1 VSCPEDDFFADSTDA
16 DVDAISG
23 RRDDADP
30 VDRDERPVVGPVPA
44 GRPNGAGA
52 RRPPSAPTRP
62 GAVGNLRGALTRA
75 RATQAPRAP
84 QAPGAPRAPRPP
96 HADVAPPPPPAVE
109 ESRLS
114 ENGTSRPPRPILR
127 TEVHHQ
133 TVSPMRRLRSWVSD
147 TLTSRAELTEFAED
161 RRLERLPSTSRTNLI
176 VFVGA
181 RGGVGKTTVARAVG
195 GLLSMARCGT
205 VVLMDA
211 DRDYGPAGD
220 LAPDSRRSP
229 KTLTDLLADFDEAP
243 HPPQL
248 RPYMSTLD
256 DGLLIL
262 QAPST
267 RAEMRALTPLHY
279 ERALGLLRGAD
290 VVLMDCAGGIGDL
303 QEWALRVADQAV
315 VFATPD
321 YVAAN
326 NVAKVL
332 TDEEVRL
339 PERSTLVLNNPRPEG
354 AGDMTAIAQ
363 HFARHNLEERV
374 VLPYDQRLRVMLDQG
389 TYELSALDRSTRT
402 PLKRLAATVGEGL
415 R

>member
-1 VSCPEDDFFADSTDA
+1 MCPEDDFFADSIDA
-16 DVDAISG
+16 DADAIPS
-23 RRDDADP
+23 RRDDVDP

-44 GRPNGAGA
+44 NRANGAGG
-52 RRPPSAPTRP
+52 RRPPSAPSRP
-62 GAVGNLRGALTRA
+62 GAVGNLRGALSRA
-75 RATQAPRAP
+75 RATQAPTATP
-84 QAPGAPRAPRPP
+84 APGAPRATRP
-96 HADVAPPPPPAVE
+96 ARSEVAPPPPAVE
-109 ESRLS
+109 DSRLS
-114 ENGTSRPPRPILR
+114 VDATQRPPRPILR

-133 TVSPMRRLRSWVSD
+133 TVSPIRRLRSWMND
-147 TLTSRAELTEFAED
+147 TLTSRAELAEFAED

-181 RGGVGKTTVARAVG
+181 RGGVGKTTVARVVG

-220 LAPDSRRSP
+220 LAPDSRRSS

-389 TYELSALDRSTRT
+389 TYDLSALDRSTRT

>member
-1 VSCPEDDFFADSTDA
+1 MCPEDDFFADSTDA
-16 DVDAISG
+16 DADAVRTG
-23 RRDDADP
+23 RRDGDP
-30 VDRDERPVVGPVPA
+30 VDRSERPVQGPVPA
-44 GRPNGAGA
+44 SRTNGAGA
-52 RRPPSAPTRP
+52 RRPPSAPARP
-62 GAVGNLRGALTRA
+62 GTVGNLRGALSRA
-75 RATQAPRAP
+75 RATQE
-84 QAPGAPRAPRPP
+84 PRAPRPARP
-96 HADVAPPPPPAVE
+96 PRAEAAPAPPPVE
-109 ESRLS
+109 EPRLAVDAVQ
-114 ENGTSRPPRPILR
+114 RPPRPILR
-127 TEVHHQ
+127 NEVHHQ
-133 TVSPMRRLRSWVSD
+133 TLTPLRRLRSWLSD
-147 TLTSRAELTEFAED
+147 TLTSKAELAEFAEE
-161 RRLERLPSTSRTNLI
+161 RRLQRLPSTSRTNLI

-211 DRDYGPAGD
+211 DRDYGPAAD
-220 LAPDSRRSP
+220 LAPDSRRSS
-229 KTLTDLLADFDEAP
+229 KTLSDLLADFDEAP

-248 RPYMSTLD
+248 RPYLSTLD

-262 QAPST
+262 GAPST

-354 AGDMTAIAQ
+354 AGDMTAIEQ

-389 TYELSALDRSTRT
+389 TYDLTCLERSTRV

>member
-1 VSCPEDDFFADSTDA
+1 V
-16 DVDAISG
+16 
-23 RRDDADP
+23 
-30 VDRDERPVVGPVPA
+30 
-44 GRPNGAGA
+44 
-52 RRPPSAPTRP
+52 RPPAEE
-62 GAVGNLRGALTRA
+62 L
-75 RATQAPRAP
+75 
-84 QAPGAPRAPRPP
+84 RPP
-96 HADVAPPPPPAVE
+96 TEGLA
-109 ESRLS
+109 
-114 ENGTSRPPRPILR
+114 RPPRPILR
-127 TEVHHQ
+127 NEVHHQ
-133 TVSPMRRLRSWVSD
+133 TVSPLRRMRSWIGD
-147 TLTSRAELTEFAED
+147 TLTSKAELAEFAED
-161 RRLERLPSTSRTNLI
+161 RRLARLPSTSRTNLI

-229 KTLTDLLADFDEAP
+229 KTLSDLLTDFDEAP

-389 TYELSALDRSTRT
+389 TYDLTRLDRSTRV
-402 PLKRLAATVGEGL
+402 PLKRLAAAVGEGL

>member
-1 VSCPEDDFFADSTDA
+1 MCPEDDFFADSTDA
-16 DVDAISG
+16 DADAVRTG
-23 RRDDADP
+23 RRDEDP
-30 VDRDERPVVGPVPA
+30 VDRAERAVQGPVPV
-44 GRPNGAGA
+44 GRANGTSA
-52 RRPPSAPTRP
+52 RRPPSAPARP
-62 GAVGNLRGALTRA
+62 GTVGNLRGALSRA
-75 RATQAPRAP
+75 RATQE
-84 QAPGAPRAPRPP
+84 PGAPRAVRPP
-96 HADVAPPPPPAVE
+96 RAEAAPVPPPVE
-109 ESRLS
+109 EPRLAIDAAP
-114 ENGTSRPPRPILR
+114 RPPRPILR
-127 TEVHHQ
+127 NEVHHQ
-133 TVSPMRRLRSWVSD
+133 TISPMRRLRSWLND
-147 TLTSRAELTEFAED
+147 TLTSKAELAEFAED
-161 RRLERLPSTSRTNLI
+161 RRLARLPSTSRTNLI

-220 LAPDSRRSP
+220 LAPDSRRST
-229 KTLTDLLADFDEAP
+229 KTLSDLLADFDEAP

-248 RPYMSTLD
+248 RPYMSSLD

-262 QAPST
+262 GAPST

-389 TYELSALDRSTRT
+389 TYDLTCLERSTRV

>member
-1 VSCPEDDFFADSTDA
+1 V
-16 DVDAISG
+16 
-23 RRDDADP
+23 
-30 VDRDERPVVGPVPA
+30 
-44 GRPNGAGA
+44 
-52 RRPPSAPTRP
+52 RPPAEE
-62 GAVGNLRGALTRA
+62 L
-75 RATQAPRAP
+75 
-84 QAPGAPRAPRPP
+84 RPP
-96 HADVAPPPPPAVE
+96 LE
-109 ESRLS
+109 
-114 ENGTSRPPRPILR
+114 GTQRPPRPILR
-127 TEVHHQ
+127 SEVHHQ
-133 TVSPMRRLRSWVSD
+133 TVSPLRRMRSWIGD
-147 TLTSRAELTEFAED
+147 TLTSKAELAEFAED

-220 LAPDSRRSP
+220 LAPDSRRSS
-229 KTLTDLLADFDEAP
+229 KTLSDLLTDFEEAP

-389 TYELSALDRSTRT
+389 TYDLTRLDRSTRV
-402 PLKRLAATVGEGL
+402 PLKRLAAAVGEGL

>member
-1 VSCPEDDFFADSTDA
+1 MRLDDDFFADAADA
-16 DVDAISG
+16 EEET
-23 RRDDADP
+23 RDP
-30 VDRDERPVVGPVPA
+30 REREATQQTVGPVRKTPLPA
-44 GRPNGAGA
+44 RKPPARPNGAPVRRVPRPSNPAGQGVGA
-52 RRPPSAPTRP
+52 
-62 GAVGNLRGALTRA
+62 GLRERLASA
-75 RATQAPRAP
+75 RAATPSRRREATPERAP
-84 QAPGAPRAPRPP
+84 VEEPAYDAGGAP
-96 HADVAPPPPPAVE
+96 
-109 ESRLS
+109 
-114 ENGTSRPPRPILR
+114 RPPRPILR
-127 TEVHHQ
+127 NEVHHQ
-133 TVSPMRRLRSWVSD
+133 DASPLRRLRGWISD
-147 TLTSRAELTEFAED
+147 ALTSKAEFAEYAED
-161 RRLERLPSTSRTNLI
+161 RRLSRLPSTSRTNLI
-176 VFVGA
+176 VFVGP

-195 GLLSMARCGT
+195 GLLSSARCGT

-220 LAPDSRRSP
+220 LAPDSRRSD
-229 KTLTDLLADFDEAP
+229 KSLSDLLADFDEAP

-248 RPYMSTLD
+248 RPYLSTLE

-262 QAPST
+262 GAPST
-267 RAEMRALTPLHY
+267 RAEMRALTPEHY
-279 ERALGLLRGAD
+279 ARALKLLRGAD

-332 TDEEVRL
+332 TDPDVGL

-354 AGDMTAIAQ
+354 AGDMSAIEQ
-363 HFARHNLEERV
+363 HFARHHLEERV

-389 TYELSALDRSTRT
+389 TYALEALDRSTRV
-402 PLKRLAATVGEGL
+402 PLKRLAAAVGEGL

>member
-1 VSCPEDDFFADSTDA
+1 MHAQREGHAMRREDEFFADAT
-16 DVDAISG
+16 DVDTHATDLRAGDDDAEVRLATPPPRPSTLRANGGGNG
-23 RRDDADP
+23 RRPTASASP
-30 VDRDERPVVGPVPA
+30 RTAHGSLREALRRVRTIVPTQSTAVTRRDLAPAERPIDEEPVA
-44 GRPNGAGA
+44 AD
-52 RRPPSAPTRP
+52 
-62 GAVGNLRGALTRA
+62 AV
-75 RATQAPRAP
+75 Q
-84 QAPGAPRAPRPP
+84 
-96 HADVAPPPPPAVE
+96 
-109 ESRLS
+109 
-114 ENGTSRPPRPILR
+114 RPPRPILR
-127 TEVHHQ
+127 SEVHHQ
-133 TVSPMRRLRSWVSD
+133 FDSPLRRLRQWID
-147 TLTSRAELTEFAED
+147 EALTSPAELAEFAED
-161 RRLERLPSTSRTNLI
+161 RRLERLPSTSRTNLV
-176 VFVGA
+176 VFVGP

-220 LAPDSRRSP
+220 LAPDSRRSS
-229 KTLTDLLADFDEAP
+229 KTLSDLLADFDDAP

-248 RPYMSTLD
+248 RPYVSALE

-262 QAPST
+262 SAPST

-290 VVLMDCAGGIGDL
+290 IVLMDCAGGIGDL
-303 QEWALRVADQAV
+303 QEWALREADQAV

-321 YVAAN
+321 FVAAN

-339 PERSTLVLNNPRPEG
+339 PRRSTLVLNNPRPEG
-354 AGDMTAIAQ
+354 AGDMTAIEQ
-363 HFARHNLEERV
+363 HFARHHLEERV

-389 TYELSALDRSTRT
+389 TYELRSLERSTRV
-402 PLKRLAATVGEGL
+402 PLKRLAAAIGEGL

>member
-1 VSCPEDDFFADSTDA
+1 MYPGDDFFADSGAEA
-16 DVDAISG
+16 DVARPRPDG
-23 RRDDADP
+23 DD
-30 VDRDERPVVGPVPA
+30 VDRGAERPVIGPKRVSRA
-44 GRPNGAGA
+44 NGAGT
-52 RRPPSAPTRP
+52 RRPSTSPPARNGT
-62 GAVGNLRGALTRA
+62 VNNLRDVLSKA
-75 RATQAPRAP
+75 RATQAPRARRAARP
-84 QAPGAPRAPRPP
+84 EPLAGRAPIDEPLVG
-96 HADVAPPPPPAVE
+96 ADGVQ
-109 ESRLS
+109 
-114 ENGTSRPPRPILR
+114 RPPRPILR
-127 TEVHHQ
+127 NEVHHQ
-133 TVSPMRRLRSWVSD
+133 TNSPWRRLRTFLSEA
-147 TLTSRAELTEFAED
+147 LTSKAELAEFAED
-161 RRLERLPSTSRTNLI
+161 RRLARLPSTSRTNLI
-176 VFVGA
+176 VFVGP

-195 GLLSMARCGT
+195 GLLSTARCGT

-220 LAPDSRRSP
+220 LAPDSRRSSMS
-229 KTLTDLLADFDEAP
+229 LSDLLADFDEAP

-248 RPYMSTLD
+248 RPYLSSLD

-262 QAPST
+262 GAPST
-267 RAEMRALTPLHY
+267 RAEMRALTPEHY

-332 TDEEVRL
+332 TDEDVRL
-339 PERSTLVLNNPRPEG
+339 PRRSTLVLNNPRPEG
-354 AGDMTAIAQ
+354 AGDMTAIEQ
-363 HFARHNLEERV
+363 HFARHHLEERV

-389 TYELSALDRSTRT
+389 TYELECLERSTRV
-402 PLKRLAATVGEGL
+402 PLKRLAAAIGEGL

>member
-1 VSCPEDDFFADSTDA
+1 MMCPEDDFFADSTDA
-16 DVDAISG
+16 HAEAVRTG
-23 RRDDADP
+23 RRDSEP
-30 VDRDERPVVGPVPA
+30 VEREERPVKGPVPA
-44 GRPNGAGA
+44 IRSNGATE
-52 RRPPSAPTRP
+52 RRAPSAPARP
-62 GAVGNLRGALTRA
+62 GTVGNLRGALSRA
-75 RATQAPRAP
+75 RATQAPRTPSSPSPAP
-84 QAPGAPRAPRPP
+84 PAPPQVAPRVPVDAEPRLTVEPAP
-96 HADVAPPPPPAVE
+96 
-109 ESRLS
+109 
-114 ENGTSRPPRPILR
+114 RPPRPILR

-133 TVSPMRRLRSWVSD
+133 TPPPLQRLRSWLSD
-147 TLTSRAELTEFAED
+147 TLTSRAELAEFAED

-195 GLLSMARCGT
+195 GLLSAARCGT

-220 LAPDSRRSP
+220 LAPDSRRSS
-229 KTLTDLLADFDEAP
+229 KTLTDLLGDFDEAP
-243 HPPQL
+243 HPPEL

-290 VVLMDCAGGIGDL
+290 IVLMDCAGGIGDL

-354 AGDMTAIAQ
+354 AGDMTAIEQ

-389 TYELSALDRSTRT
+389 TYDLTRLDRATRV
-402 PLKRLAATVGEGL
+402 PLKRLAATIGEGL

>member
-1 VSCPEDDFFADSTDA
+1 MCPEDDFFADSTDA
-16 DVDAISG
+16 DADAVRTG
-23 RRDDADP
+23 RRDEDP
-30 VDRDERPVVGPVPA
+30 VDRAERPIQGPVPV
-44 GRPNGAGA
+44 GRTNGTSA
-52 RRPPSAPTRP
+52 RRPPSAPARP
-62 GAVGNLRGALTRA
+62 GTVGNLRGALSRA
-75 RATQAPRAP
+75 RATQEPS
-84 QAPGAPRAPRPP
+84 APRPARP
-96 HADVAPPPPPAVE
+96 ARAEDAPAAPPVE
-109 ESRLS
+109 ESRLAVDAAP
-114 ENGTSRPPRPILR
+114 RPPRPILR
-127 TEVHHQ
+127 NEVHHQ
-133 TVSPMRRLRSWVSD
+133 TVSPLRRLRSWLND
-147 TLTSRAELTEFAED
+147 TLTSKAELAEFAED
-161 RRLERLPSTSRTNLI
+161 RRLQRLPGTSRTNLI

-220 LAPDSRRSP
+220 LAPDSRRST
-229 KTLTDLLADFDEAP
+229 KTLSDLLADFDEAP

-248 RPYMSTLD
+248 RPYMSSLD

-262 QAPST
+262 GAPST

-389 TYELSALDRSTRT
+389 TYDLTCLERSTRV

>member
-1 VSCPEDDFFADSTDA
+1 MCPEDDFFADSTDA
-16 DVDAISG
+16 DADAIRSARG
-23 RRDDADP
+23 DGDP
-30 VDRDERPVVGPVPA
+30 VDRSERPTVGPVPA
-44 GRPNGAGA
+44 SRTNGAGG
-52 RRPPSAPTRP
+52 RRPPSPPARP
-62 GAVGNLRGALTRA
+62 GTVGNLRGALSRA
-75 RATQAPRAP
+75 RATQAPRP
-84 QAPGAPRAPRPP
+84 PRATRPP
-96 HADVAPPPPPAVE
+96 RSDIAPVAPPVE
-109 ESRLS
+109 EPRLA
-114 ENGTSRPPRPILR
+114 TDATQRPPRPILR
-127 TEVHHQ
+127 HEVHHQ
-133 TVSPMRRLRSWVSD
+133 TISPMRRLRSWIAD
-147 TLTSRAELTEFAED
+147 TLTSKAELAEFAED

-176 VFVGA
+176 VFVGP

-195 GLLSMARCGT
+195 GLLSSARCGT

-229 KTLTDLLADFDEAP
+229 KTLTDLLTDFDEAP

-248 RPYMSTLD
+248 RPYLSTLD

-262 QAPST
+262 QAPSS

-389 TYELSALDRSTRT
+389 TYDLSCLERSTRV

>member
-1 VSCPEDDFFADSTDA
+1 MCPEDDFFADSADA
-16 DVDAISG
+16 DADAIRT
-23 RRDDADP
+23 RRGGDDP
-30 VDRDERPVVGPVPA
+30 VDEAERPVAGPVPA
-44 GRPNGAGA
+44 SRANGAAA
-52 RRPPSAPTRP
+52 RRPATAPARP
-62 GAVGNLRGALTRA
+62 GAVGNLRGALSRA
-75 RATQAPRAP
+75 RATQE
-84 QAPGAPRAPRPP
+84 PGAPRATRPP
-96 HADVAPPPPPAVE
+96 RAEPAPVRPPAE
-109 ESRLS
+109 EPRHP
-114 ENGTSRPPRPILR
+114 GDATQRPPRPILR
-127 TEVHHQ
+127 NEVHHQ
-133 TVSPMRRLRSWVSD
+133 TVSPLRRMRSWIGD
-147 TLTSRAELTEFAED
+147 TLTSKAELAEFAED

-229 KTLTDLLADFDEAP
+229 KTLSDLLTDFEEAP

-389 TYELSALDRSTRT
+389 TYDLTRLDRSTRV
-402 PLKRLAATVGEGL
+402 PLKRLAAAVGEGL

>member
-1 VSCPEDDFFADSTDA
+1 MCPEDDFFADSTDA
-16 DVDAISG
+16 AADANRG
-23 RRDDADP
+23 ERGDGDQLERP
-30 VDRDERPVVGPVPA
+30 ERPVVGPVPA
-44 GRPNGAGA
+44 SRANGAGA
-52 RRPPSAPTRP
+52 RRPPSAPARP
-62 GAVGNLRGALTRA
+62 GAVGNLRGALSRA
-75 RATQAPRAP
+75 RATQAP
-84 QAPGAPRAPRPP
+84 GAPRAMRPP
-96 HADVAPPPPPAVE
+96 RSEVAPPPPPVE
-109 ESRLS
+109 EPRVPA
-114 ENGTSRPPRPILR
+114 EGTPRPPRPILR
-127 TEVHHQ
+127 NEVHHQ
-133 TVSPMRRLRSWVSD
+133 TTSPLRRLRSWLSD
-147 TLTSRAELTEFAED
+147 TLTSKAELAEFAED

-176 VFVGA
+176 VFVGP

-195 GLLSMARCGT
+195 GLLSGARCGT

-229 KTLTDLLADFDEAP
+229 KTLTDLLADFEEAP

-262 QAPST
+262 QAPAS

-303 QEWALRVADQAV
+303 QEWALRVADQAI

-389 TYELSALDRSTRT
+389 TYDLTCLERSTRV